1 MCRNCW
7 RAKNVVVLRKRKSNC
22 MQITPHCIAMTLAL
36 AIKKTKYVDGS
47 LMPSY
52 PYLHLQK

>member
-36 AIKKTKYVDGS
+36 AIKKKLSSWMAV
-47 LMPSY
+47 
-52 PYLHLQK
+52 